1 MCIRYM
7 PKVSFDKRVIHAGER
22 SMQVNRIKAP
32 KVAKSTLG
40 VQNSHDHSTIGV
52 SIITPGVPFHQKL
65 HAVNAPPIS
74 RQSAPIRRRLLRFQS
89 ICTRM

>member
-22 SMQVNRIKAP
+22 SMQVNSIKAP

-40 VQNSHDHSTIGV
+40 VQNSHDHSAIGV
-52 SIITPGVPFHQKL
+52 SRASYKQAECANTQALASVPVDMHTDVVGQDQ
-65 HAVNAPPIS
+65 IS
-74 RQSAPIRRRLLRFQS
+74 
-89 ICTRM
+89 